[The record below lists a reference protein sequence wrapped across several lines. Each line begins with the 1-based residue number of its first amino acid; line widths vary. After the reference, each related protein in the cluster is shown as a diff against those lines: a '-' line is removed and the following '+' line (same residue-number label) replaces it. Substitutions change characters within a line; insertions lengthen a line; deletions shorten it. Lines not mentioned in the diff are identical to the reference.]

1 MSYKFNGRYFDAQPR
16 AGQCLRTFARDLGW
30 FGVKKGCDAGDCGAC
45 TVWLDGKPVHSC
57 LVPAYRAEG
66 REVTTIE
73 GLACNGNLHPM
84 QQAFLDAQAFQCG
97 FCTAGMIM
105 TSASLTDEEQK
116 DLPFRLKGN
125 LCRCT
130 GYHAIEDALNGV
142 ASVEDDRAGHVC
154 GASLQ
159 NPVAHDIVVGA
170 ARYTADLKMEGMLH
184 VKVLRSPHAHAN
196 VTAIRTDKAAALP
209 GVHAVFTHKD
219 VPTRPY
225 TSALHDDYRVDPDDT
240 FVLDKVVRHV
250 GQRVAAV
257 VADTEGV
264 AEEACR
270 LIEVDYEV
278 LPAVFD
284 PEKAML
290 PGAPV
295 LHHKEFTSRIQ
306 HAGQNIFLKIESE
319 YGNVENGFAEA
330 EVIVEGTYESNK
342 ISHAHL
348 ETHIAIASQSED
360 GRIHVRTSSQ
370 APFQTKSKLSYL
382 FGIPMERVHVYTER
396 VGGGFGGKQEM
407 LCEELC
413 VLGTLKTGRPVKWE
427 FTREEEFVAGV
438 SRHPMTTRIKVGAK
452 KDGTLTAI
460 QFRVVSN
467 TGAYGNH
474 GGETLAASMSQPLQ
488 IYRCENMQG
497 TGYAVYTNIPPSGAF
512 RGYGSSQTVFAV
524 ESAMGDLARKL
535 GMDLMELQRKNVVVP
550 GDTVHSIWEG
560 PSDVEIGSYGLDQC
574 MDFVEKALA
583 SGRGATKPEG
593 DEWLEGK
600 GHAIHMH
607 DCIPPTEQ
615 RSEAHINLRQDGTY
629 YLTNGFVEMGN
640 GTITSMRQVAASV
653 LNTTASRIELVNADT
668 DKTPYDSGTFSSVGT
683 SVSCKSVSIAA
694 EVLKE
699 NILKIASDFTL
710 SPLDLCKLVDDAVVC
725 GSRTVPLTELFAGV
739 PDSRHKLQV
748 MRKAYGS
755 PRTTCFNVHGFR
767 VAVNKITGE
776 IRILQSVHA
785 ADAGTILNPMQCRGQ
800 VEGAVAQGIGS
811 SLFERMVFD
820 GNGKMVNPTFRN
832 YRISAFADIPHTE
845 IFFAD
850 TYDAYGPL
858 GAKSAGETPII
869 PVAPALSNALEDATG
884 LRFDSLPFSADR
896 IFAKL
901 ATLT

>member
-1 MSYKFNGRYFDAQPR
+1 MSYKINGKSFEEKPR
-16 AGQCLRTFARDLGW
+16 PGQCLRTFARDLGW

-45 TVWLDGKPVHSC
+45 TVWVDGKPVHSC
-57 LVPAYRAEG
+57 LVPAYRAEN

-73 GLACNGNLHPM
+73 GLACNGHLHPM

-97 FCTAGMIM
+97 FCAAGMIM
-105 TSASLTDEEQK
+105 TSASLTEDEKK

-142 ASVEDDRAGHVC
+142 ASVEEDRAGHAC
-154 GASLQ
+154 GSSLQ
-159 NPVAHDIVVGA
+159 SPLAHSIVTGT
-170 ARYTADLKMEGMLH
+170 ARYTADIKMEGMLH
-184 VKVLRSPHAHAN
+184 LKVLRSPHAHAKIL
-196 VTAIRTDKAAALP
+196 ALRTEKARALP
-209 GVHAVFTHKD
+209 GVHAVFTWRD
-219 VPTRPY
+219 VPKRPF

-240 FVLDKVVRHV
+240 FVLDQVARFV

-257 VADTEGV
+257 AAETEGI

-284 PEKAML
+284 PEEAML

-295 LHHKEFTSRIQ
+295 LHNKEFSSRIQ
-306 HAGQNIFLKIESE
+306 NAKKNIFLQIESE
-319 YGNVENGFAEA
+319 YGNVAQGFSEA
-330 EVIVEGTYESNK
+330 DVTVEGEYSTHK
-342 ISHAHL
+342 VSHAHL

-360 GRIHVRTSSQ
+360 GRIHVRSSSQ
-370 APFQTKSKLSYL
+370 APFQVKAKLAYL
-382 FGIPMERVHVYTER
+382 FSIPLERVHVYTER

-413 VLGTLKTGRPVKWE
+413 VLAMLKTGRPVKWE
-427 FTREEEFVAGV
+427 FTREEEFIAGV

-460 QFRVVSN
+460 QLRVVSA

-474 GGETLAASMSQPLQ
+474 GGETLAASLSQSLQ
-488 IYRCENMQG
+488 IYRCANMQG
-497 TGYAVYTNIPPSGAF
+497 TGFAVYTNIPPSGAF

-524 ESAMGDLARKL
+524 ESAMGELARKL
-535 GMDLMELQRKNVVVP
+535 GMDLMTLQRKNVVVP
-550 GDTVHSIWEG
+550 GDAVHSIWEG
-560 PSDVEIGSYGLDQC
+560 PSDAEMGSYGLDQC

-583 SGRGATKPEG
+583 SERGEPKPEG
-593 DEWLEGK
+593 GEWLEGK

-615 RSEAHINLRQDGTY
+615 RSESHINLRADGTY
-629 YLTNGFVEMGN
+629 YLTNGVTEMGN
-640 GTITSMRQVAASV
+640 GTINSARQVAASI
-653 LNTTASRIELVNADT
+653 LNTTASRVEIVIADT
-668 DKTPYDSGTFSSVGT
+668 DKTAYDTGTFSSVGT
-683 SVSCKSVSIAA
+683 SVSCKSVSLAA
-694 EVLKE
+694 ENLRD
-699 NILKIASDFTL
+699 NILKVASDFSGISL
-710 SPLDLCKLVDDAVVC
+710 EECKLVDDAIQC
-725 GSRTVPLTELFAGV
+725 GSRAVPLTELFASV
-739 PDSRHKLQV
+739 PDARHRLHV

-767 VAVNKITGE
+767 IAVHRVTGE

-820 GNGKMVNPTFRN
+820 DHGKMMNPTFRN
-832 YRISAFADIPHTE
+832 YRISAFADIPRTE

-869 PVAPALSNALEDATG
+869 PVAPALGNALADATG
-884 LRFDSLPFSADR
+884 IRFASLPFSADR
-896 IFAKL
+896 IFAQL
-901 ATLT
+901 AEVQ

>member
-1 MSYKFNGRYFDAQPR
+1 MSYQINGKTFEAEPR
-16 AGQCLRTFARDLGW
+16 PGQCLRTFARDLGW
-30 FGVKKGCDAGDCGAC
+30 FGVKKGCDGGDCGAC

-57 LVPAYRAEG
+57 LVPAFRAEG

-73 GLACNGNLHPM
+73 GLACNGVLHPM
-84 QQAFLDAQAFQCG
+84 QQSFLDAQAFQCG
-97 FCTAGMIM
+97 FCAAGMIM
-105 TSASLTDEEQK
+105 TSASLSDEEKK

-142 ASVEDDRAGHVC
+142 ASVEADIPGKAC
-154 GASLQ
+154 GSSLQ
-159 NPVAHDIVVGA
+159 NPVAHDIVTGV
-170 ARYTADLKMEGMLH
+170 ARYTADIKMEGMLH
-184 VKVLRSPHAHAN
+184 LKVLRSPHAHAK
-196 VTAIRTDKAAALP
+196 VLAVRTEKAASVP
-209 GVHAVFTHKD
+209 GVHAILTSKD
-219 VPTRPY
+219 APQRPY

-240 FVLDKVVRHV
+240 YVLDEIVRYV
-250 GQRVAAV
+250 GQRVVAV
-257 VADTEGV
+257 VAETEGI
-264 AEEACR
+264 AEEAIR

-284 PEKAML
+284 PEQAML
-290 PGAPV
+290 PGAPI

-306 HAGQNIFLKIESE
+306 KANQNIFLQIDSE
-319 YGNVENGFAEA
+319 YGSVAEGFAQA
-330 EVIVEGTYESNK
+330 EVTVEGTYHSNK
-342 ISHAHL
+342 VSHAHL
-348 ETHIAIASQSED
+348 ETHISIASQSDD

-370 APFQTKSKLSYL
+370 APFQVKSKLSYL
-382 FGIPMERVHVYTER
+382 FGIPLEHVHVYTER

-413 VLGTLKTGRPVKWE
+413 VLGMLKTGRPVKWE
-427 FTREEEFVAGV
+427 FTREEEFIAGV
-438 SRHPMTTRIKVGAK
+438 SRHPMKVSIKVGAK

-460 QFRVVSN
+460 QLRVVSA

-474 GGETLAASMSQPLQ
+474 GGETLAASLSQSLQ
-488 IYRCENMQG
+488 IYRCPNMQG

-512 RGYGSSQTVFAV
+512 RGYGSSQTTFPV

-550 GDTVHSIWEG
+550 GDAVHSIWEG
-560 PSDVEIGSYGLDQC
+560 PSDAEMGSYGLDQC
-574 MDFVEKALA
+574 MDFVEKALV

-615 RSEAHINLRQDGTY
+615 RSEAHLNLRADGTY
-629 YLTNGFVEMGN
+629 YLANGFTEMGN
-640 GTITSMRQVAASV
+640 GTLTSMRQVAASV

-668 DKTPYDSGTFSSVGT
+668 DRTPYDTGTFSSVGT
-683 SVSCKSVSIAA
+683 SVSCKSVSFAA
-694 EVLKE
+694 ETLRD
-699 NILKIASDFTL
+699 NLLQIASDFSST
-710 SPLDLCKLVDDAVVC
+710 PLDQCALVDGDIRC
-725 GSRTVPLTELFAGV
+725 GSRVIPLAELFASV
-739 PDSRHKLQV
+739 PDARHKMQV

-767 VAVNKITGE
+767 IAVNRITGE

-820 GNGKMVNPTFRN
+820 DHGKMMNPTFRN
-832 YRISAFADIPHTE
+832 YRISAFADIPRTE
-845 IFFAD
+845 VFFAD

-869 PVAPALSNALEDATG
+869 PIAPALGNALADATG
-884 LRFDSLPFSADR
+884 IRFESLPFSADR
-896 IFAKL
+896 IFAQL
-901 ATLT
+901 NGIE

>member
-1 MSYKFNGRYFDAQPR
+1 MSFTINGKTFEEKPR
-16 AGQCLRTFARDLGW
+16 PGQCLRTFARDLGW

-57 LVPAYRAEG
+57 LVPAFRAEG

-73 GLACNGNLHPM
+73 GLACNGTLHPM

-97 FCTAGMIM
+97 FCAAGMIM
-105 TSASLTDEEQK
+105 TSASLSEEEKK

-130 GYHAIEDALNGV
+130 GYHAIEDALAGV
-142 ASVEDDRAGHVC
+142 GHVEPDRAGHAC
-154 GASLQ
+154 GSSLQ
-159 NPVAHDIVVGA
+159 SPLAHSIVTGT
-170 ARYTADLKMEGMLH
+170 ARYTSDIKMEGMLH
-184 VKVLRSPHAHAN
+184 LKVLRSPHAHAKIL
-196 VTAIRTDKAAALP
+196 AMRTEKARAVP
-209 GVHAVFTHKD
+209 GVHAVFTSED
-219 VPTRPY
+219 VPKRPF

-240 FVLDKVVRHV
+240 YVLDNFARYV

-257 VADTEGV
+257 VAESEGA

-270 LIEVDYEV
+270 LIEVDYEI

-284 PEKAML
+284 PEEAML

-295 LHHKEFTSRIQ
+295 LHNKEFSSRIQ
-306 HAGQNIFLKIESE
+306 NAKKNIFLQIDSE
-319 YGNVENGFAEA
+319 YGNVAQGFSEA
-330 EVIVEGTYESNK
+330 DVTVEGNYSSNK
-342 ISHAHL
+342 VSHAHL

-370 APFQTKSKLSYL
+370 APFQVRAKLAYL
-382 FGIPMERVHVYTER
+382 FAIPLERVHVYTER

-413 VLGTLKTGRPVKWE
+413 VLAMLKTGRPVKWE
-427 FTREEEFVAGV
+427 FTREEEFIAGV

-452 KDGTLTAI
+452 NDGTLTAI
-460 QFRVVSN
+460 QVRVVSA

-474 GGETLAASMSQPLQ
+474 GGETLAASLSQSLQ
-488 IYRCENMQG
+488 VYRCPNMQG

-524 ESAMGDLARKL
+524 ESAMGELARKL
-535 GMDLMELQRKNVVVP
+535 GLDLMTLQRKNVVIP
-550 GDTVHSIWEG
+550 GDAVHSIWEG
-560 PSDVEIGSYGLDQC
+560 PSDAEMGSYGLDQC
-574 MDFVEKALA
+574 MDFVETALA
-583 SGRGATKPEG
+583 SGRGETKPEG
-593 DEWLEGK
+593 EEWLEGK

-615 RSEAHINLRQDGTY
+615 RSEAHIKLRADGTY
-629 YLTNGFVEMGN
+629 YLTNGVTEMGN
-640 GTITSMRQVAASV
+640 GTITSMRQVAASI
-653 LNTTASRIELVNADT
+653 LNSMADRIEIVIADT
-668 DKTPYDSGTFSSVGT
+668 DKTAYDTGTFSSVGT
-683 SVSCKSVSIAA
+683 SVSCKSVSLAA
-694 EVLKE
+694 ENLRD
-699 NILKIASDFTL
+699 NILKIASEYTSRPVEECALADGN
-710 SPLDLCKLVDDAVVC
+710 VQC
-725 GSRTVPLTELFAGV
+725 GDRTIPLTELFATAR
-739 PDSRHKLQV
+739 DARHRLEV

-767 VAVNKITGE
+767 IAVHRVTGE

-820 GNGKMVNPTFRN
+820 GNGKMVNPNFRN
-832 YRISAFADIPHTE
+832 YRISAFADIPRTE

-869 PVAPALSNALEDATG
+869 PVAPALGNALADATG
-884 LRFDSLPFSADR
+884 VRFASLPFSADR
-896 IFAKL
+896 IFEQL
-901 ATLT
+901 ADAP

>member
-1 MSYKFNGRYFDAQPR
+1 MSYKINGKSFEEKPR
-16 AGQCLRTFARDLGW
+16 PGQCLRTFARDLGW

-45 TVWLDGKPVHSC
+45 TVWVDGKPVHSC

-97 FCTAGMIM
+97 FCSAGMIM
-105 TSASLTDEEQK
+105 TSASLTEEEKK

-142 ASVEDDRAGHVC
+142 ASVEPDRAGHAC
-154 GASLQ
+154 GSSLQ
-159 NPVAHDIVVGA
+159 SPLAHSIVTGTA
-170 ARYTADLKMEGMLH
+170 CYTADIKMEGMLH
-184 VKVLRSPHAHAN
+184 LKVLRSPHAHAKIL
-196 VTAIRTDKAAALP
+196 ALRTEKARALP
-209 GVHAVFTHKD
+209 GVHAVFTWRD
-219 VPTRPY
+219 VPKRPF

-240 FVLDKVVRHV
+240 FVLDQVARFV

-257 VADTEGV
+257 VAETEGI

-284 PEKAML
+284 PEEAML

-295 LHHKEFTSRIQ
+295 LHNKEFSSRIQ
-306 HAGQNIFLKIESE
+306 NAKKNIFLQIESE
-319 YGNVENGFAEA
+319 YGNVAQGFSEA
-330 EVIVEGTYESNK
+330 DVTVEGEYSTHK
-342 ISHAHL
+342 VSHAHL

-360 GRIHVRTSSQ
+360 GRIHVRSSSQ
-370 APFQTKSKLSYL
+370 APFQVKAKLAYL
-382 FGIPMERVHVYTER
+382 FSIPLERVHVYTER

-413 VLGTLKTGRPVKWE
+413 VLAMLKTGRPVKWE
-427 FTREEEFVAGV
+427 FTREEEFIAGV

-460 QFRVVSN
+460 QLRVVSA

-474 GGETLAASMSQPLQ
+474 GGETLAASLSQSLQ
-488 IYRCENMQG
+488 IYRCANMQG
-497 TGYAVYTNIPPSGAF
+497 TGFAVYTNIPPSGAF

-524 ESAMGDLARKL
+524 ESAMGELARKL
-535 GMDLMELQRKNVVVP
+535 GMDLMTLQRKNVVVP
-550 GDTVHSIWEG
+550 GDAVHSIWEG
-560 PSDVEIGSYGLDQC
+560 PSDAEMGSYGLDQC

-583 SGRGATKPEG
+583 SGRGEPKPEG
-593 DEWLEGK
+593 GEWLEGK

-615 RSEAHINLRQDGTY
+615 RSESHINLRADGTY
-629 YLTNGFVEMGN
+629 YLTNGVTEMGN
-640 GTITSMRQVAASV
+640 GTINSARQVAASI
-653 LNTTASRIELVNADT
+653 LNTTASRVEIVIADT
-668 DKTPYDSGTFSSVGT
+668 DKTAYDTGTFSSVGT
-683 SVSCKSVSIAA
+683 SVSCKSVSLAA
-694 EVLKE
+694 ENLRD
-699 NILKIASDFTL
+699 NILKVASDFSGISL
-710 SPLDLCKLVDDAVVC
+710 EECELVDDAIQC
-725 GSRTVPLTELFAGV
+725 GSRAVPLTELFASV
-739 PDSRHKLQV
+739 PDARHRLHV

-767 VAVNKITGE
+767 IAVHRVTGE

-820 GNGKMVNPTFRN
+820 DHGKMMNPTFRN
-832 YRISAFADIPHTE
+832 YRISAFADIPRTE

-869 PVAPALSNALEDATG
+869 PVAPALGNALADATG
-884 LRFDSLPFSADR
+884 IRFASLPFSADR
-896 IFAKL
+896 IFAQL
-901 ATLT
+901 AEVQ

>member
-1 MSYKFNGRYFDAQPR
+1 MSYKINGKTFEDKPR
-16 AGQCLRTFARDLGW
+16 PGQCLRTFARDLGW

-57 LVPAYRAEG
+57 LVPAFRAEG

-73 GLACNGNLHPM
+73 GLACQDHLHPM

-97 FCTAGMIM
+97 FCAAGMIM
-105 TSASLTDEEQK
+105 TSASLSDDEK
-116 DLPFRLKGN
+116 NDLPFRLKGN

-142 ASVEDDRAGHVC
+142 ASVEEDRPGHAC
-154 GASLQ
+154 GSSLQ
-159 NPVAHDIVVGA
+159 SPLAHSIVTGT
-170 ARYTADLKMEGMLH
+170 ARYTADIKMEGMLH
-184 VKVLRSPHAHAN
+184 LKVLRSPHAHAKI
-196 VTAIRTDKAAALP
+196 VAIRTQKAQSVP
-209 GVHAVFTHKD
+209 GVHAVFTHED
-219 VPTRPY
+219 VPKRPY

-240 FVLDKVVRHV
+240 YVLDNVARFV

-257 VADTEGV
+257 VAESEGA

-270 LIEVDYEV
+270 MIEVDYEI

-284 PEKAML
+284 PEEAMHD
-290 PGAPV
+290 GAPV
-295 LHHKEFTSRIQ
+295 LHNKEFSSRIQ
-306 HAGQNIFLKIESE
+306 NAKKNIFLQIESE
-319 YGNVENGFAEA
+319 YGNVAEGFAAADVTIEN
-330 EVIVEGTYESNK
+330 TYDSQK

-360 GRIHVRTSSQ
+360 GRIHVRSSSQ
-370 APFQTKSKLSYL
+370 APFQVRAKLAYL
-382 FGIPMERVHVYTER
+382 FAIPLERVHVYTER

-413 VLGTLKTGRPVKWE
+413 VLAMLKTGRPVKWE
-427 FTREEEFVAGV
+427 FTREEEFIAGV
-438 SRHPMTTRIKVGAK
+438 SRHPMKTTIKVGAK

-460 QFRVVSN
+460 QLRVVSA

-474 GGETLAASMSQPLQ
+474 GGETLAASLSQSLQ
-488 IYRCENMQG
+488 IYRCPNMQG

-524 ESAMGDLARKL
+524 ESAMGELACKL
-535 GMDLMELQRKNVVVP
+535 GMDLMALQRKNVVVP
-550 GDTVHSIWEG
+550 GDAVHSIWEG
-560 PSDVEIGSYGLDQC
+560 PSDAEMGSYGLDQC

-583 SGRGATKPEG
+583 SGRGEEKPVG

-615 RSEAHINLRQDGTY
+615 RSEAHINLREDGTY
-629 YLTNGFVEMGN
+629 YLTNGVTEMGN
-640 GTITSMRQVAASV
+640 GTITSMRQVAASI
-653 LNTTASRIELVNADT
+653 LNTTANRVELVIADT
-668 DKTPYDSGTFSSVGT
+668 DKTAYDTGTFSSVGT
-683 SVSCKSVSIAA
+683 SVSCKAASLAA
-694 EVLKE
+694 ENLRD
-699 NILKIASDFTL
+699 NILKVASEFT
-710 SPLDLCKLVDDAVVC
+710 STPVEECQLVDDAIQC
-725 GSRTVPLTELFAGV
+725 GNRKVPLTELFASAS
-739 PDSRHKLQV
+739 DTRHRLHV

-767 VAVNKITGE
+767 IAVHRATGE

-820 GNGKMVNPTFRN
+820 TKGKMMNPSFRN
-832 YRISAFADIPHTE
+832 YRISAFADIPRTE

-869 PVAPALSNALEDATG
+869 PVAPALGNALADATG
-884 LRFDSLPFSADR
+884 IRFESLPFSADR
-896 IFAKL
+896 IFERL
-901 ATLT
+901 ADVK